1 MKGSKSHEVEADVPA
16 AELWKIYGT
25 VRFVELVHQLLPQIL
40 YQVEV
45 VRGHG
50 GVGTVIKVT
59 LPPGTPGRHSYK
71 EEFVKIDNENRVK
84 EAAVIEGDIL
94 ELGFN
99 TYVTRF
105 EIVEKGPIAPRS
117 SDRLLSM
124 STMTGAPS
132 LRPRRGLHL
141 WLRLRRGLS
150 SMSRSRRRPLRQ
162 ASEFF

>member
-1 MKGSKSHEVEADVPA
+1 MKGSKSHEVEADIPA

-45 VRGHG
+45 VRGDG

-59 LPPGTPGRHSYK
+59 LPPGIPGRHSYK

-105 EIVEKGPIAPRS
+105 EIVEKGPSSSVIRSTVEYEYDDGRPELEAAARTAPLAAAAERIVQYVKEQN
-117 SDRLLSM
+117 
-124 STMTGAPS
+124 AA
-132 LRPRRGLHL
+132 
-141 WLRLRRGLS
+141 
-150 SMSRSRRRPLRQ
+150 Q
-162 ASEFF
+162 ASA